1 MQKTMKQIMVH
12 CVQAV
17 KSKLQCRLGYF
28 DMFGFDFL
36 IDEDMKVKFFIRFHF
51 LLVLRSFDTS

>member
-1 MQKTMKQIMVH
+1 MKQIMVH